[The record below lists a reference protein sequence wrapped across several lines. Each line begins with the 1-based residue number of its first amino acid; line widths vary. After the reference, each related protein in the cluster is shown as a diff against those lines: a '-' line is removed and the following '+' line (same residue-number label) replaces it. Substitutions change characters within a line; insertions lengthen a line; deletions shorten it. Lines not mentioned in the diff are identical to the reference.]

1 MTTKANVEENDMLSD
16 LQAALK
22 DTESALNDLADEG
35 NAINQSV
42 RDNISTSLNDLKA
55 KLLETEKMVSDKAK
69 VAARATDEYVHENPW
84 QSIGIAAGVG
94 FLVGLLVSRR

>member
-1 MTTKANVEENDMLSD
+1 MSNSTQPENAEMLSD
-16 LQAALK
+16 LQAALQ
-22 DTESALNDLADEG
+22 DTEAMLKDLADEG
-35 NAINQSV
+35 STINQTV
-42 RDNISTSLNDLKA
+42 RDRINESLQSVKA
-55 KLLETEKMVSDKAK
+55 KLLETEALVSEKAK

>member
-1 MTTKANVEENDMLSD
+1 MTTKANAEENDMLSD
-16 LQAALK
+16 LQAALQ

-35 NAINQSV
+35 SAINQSV
-42 RDNISTSLNDLKA
+42 RDKISASLNDLKA
-55 KLLETEKMVSDKAK
+55 KLQETEKLVSEKAK

>member
-16 LQAALK
+16 LQAALQ

-42 RDNISTSLNDLKA
+42 RDKISASLNDLKA
-55 KLLETEKMVSDKAK
+55 KLLETEKLVSDKTK
-69 VAARATDEYVHENPW
+69 EAARATDEYVRENPW
-84 QSIGIAAGVG
+84 QSIGVAAGVG
-94 FLVGLLVSRR
+94 FLIGLLVSRR

>member
-1 MTTKANVEENDMLSD
+1 MTTKANAEENDMLSD
-16 LQAALK
+16 LQAALQ
-22 DTESALNDLADEG
+22 DTESALNDLAEEG
-35 NAINQSV
+35 NAIDKSV
-42 RDNISTSLNDLKA
+42 REKLSANLQDLKA
-55 KLLETEKMVSDKAK
+55 KLLDAEKLVSEKAK

>member
-1 MTTKANVEENDMLSD
+1 MSTSTQPENDAMLSD
-16 LQAALK
+16 LQAALQ
-22 DTESALNDLADEG
+22 DTEAALKDLADEG
-35 NAINQSV
+35 SAISQTVRDRINEHLQSV
-42 RDNISTSLNDLKA
+42 KT
-55 KLLETEKMVSDKAK
+55 KLLETEALVSEKAK